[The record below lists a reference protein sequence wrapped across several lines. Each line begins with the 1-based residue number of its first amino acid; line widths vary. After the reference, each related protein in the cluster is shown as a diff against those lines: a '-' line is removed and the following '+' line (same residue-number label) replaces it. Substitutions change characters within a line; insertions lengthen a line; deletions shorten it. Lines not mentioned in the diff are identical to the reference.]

1 MKRNRLVALL
11 VTAALSVSLLAG
23 CGSSSSSSSDSSS
36 DTDTEEAA
44 EEETGEETEEAEEAE
59 EESSSVVSGTD
70 DFTAAVAAETQ
81 ADAVTVAVDD
91 DSFTIGPWGSE
102 GSVRDWTENIL
113 WAHLAY
119 RPYIGATLDD
129 GLQLVAAKT
138 VTQVDDTTYEIEIYD
153 NITDSEGNA
162 ITASDVVY
170 SYEKLKEY
178 GYSTDIGNYYDSAE
192 ATGDYTL
199 TMNMKSSADGVIEKL
214 LTAASIASEEWYEN
228 ASEND
233 INSDPATT
241 GAYTVTAMVAG
252 SSVSMEARDDYW
264 KTEDLAD
271 SELQN
276 VKEIN
281 IRCITEASSRSIA
294 LENGEVDMAEISST
308 DVSRFEGDDN
318 YNVTDYMNAMS
329 QYLVFNTS
337 ENSVCQDV
345 NVRLAIAYAFD
356 AYTVLLGSGSD
367 AGVMSYDVA
376 PNLAPD
382 YVDEW
387 DSEDYYA
394 MDLEMSAYYLDL
406 AGYEPG
412 ELEVHFMCS
421 SQAPQG
427 PYEAMQAMLEQAGI
441 TMVIDAYDRALRST
455 YDSDPTMWDFKENSD
470 TVDDFTVN
478 FWNALFNDENFA
490 LGTEGFTQDDTL
502 QELLDA
508 ANEDRSEENMNAFHD
523 YVVENCYMIG
533 LYTEI
538 RSIVTQSGITDIA
551 LECLNPTLN
560 AMTFTSDYTTS
571 VQ

>member
-153 NITDSEGNA
+153 NIIDSEGNA

-427 PYEAMQAMLEQAGI
+427 PYEAMQALLEQAGI